1 VPDGQED
8 ELMLGYAFRRV
19 LSAIPI
25 ALIAIT
31 VCFFILR
38 LAPGGPF
45 DGDRAL
51 PPITLA
57 NLRAHYNLDQP
68 LWAQYFIYVGRL
80 LQGDLGPSMV
90 YNDFTVSEILR
101 IGLPFTMTL
110 GFTAFVVATTVG
122 LLAGALA
129 AVNQNRWPDYALV
142 ALVMVGL
149 VIPNFLMGSFLQL
162 IFGVYLRWLPA
173 GGFNGQWYQL
183 VLPITVLSLPHAG
196 RIARLMRGSMI
207 EVLGTNYI
215 RTARSKGLGARLIL
229 ARHALKPALLPVVS
243 YLGPGLSYLLTG
255 SLVVEQIFALPGI
268 GKYFI
273 TAALNRDYGLVL
285 GTTILYLFVI
295 LALNLVVDVLY
306 AWLDPKVRYR

>member
-1 VPDGQED
+1 
-8 ELMLGYAFRRV
+8 MIAYAFRRV

-25 ALIAIT
+25 VLIAIT
-31 VCFFILR
+31 ACFFILR

-45 DGDRAL
+45 DSDRAL
-51 PPITLA
+51 PPITLQ

-68 LWAQYFIYVGRL
+68 LWNQYLIYVGRL

-90 YNDFTVSEILR
+90 YNDFTVSEIIS
-101 IGLPFTMTL
+101 IGLPFTLML
-110 GFTAFVVATTVG
+110 GFSAFIIATVVG
-122 LLAGALA
+122 LIAGSLA
-129 AVNQNRWPDYALV
+129 ALNQNRWPDYLLV
-142 ALVMVGL
+142 AVVMVGL
-149 VIPNFLMGSFLQL
+149 VIPNFLMGSLLQL
-162 IFGVYLRWLPA
+162 IFGVYLKWVPA
-173 GGFNGQWYQL
+173 GGYRAGQLINL
-183 VLPITVLSLPHAG
+183 VLPITVLALPHAG

-215 RTARSKGLGARLIL
+215 RTARSKGLGARLTVV
-229 ARHALKPALLPVVS
+229 RHALKPALIPVVS

-285 GTTILYLFVI
+285 GTTILYLFII
-295 LALNLVVDVLY
+295 LLLNLLVDVIY
-306 AWLDPKVRYR
+306 AWLDPRVRYR

>member
-1 VPDGQED
+1 
-8 ELMLGYAFRRV
+8 MLGYAMRRV

-25 ALIAIT
+25 VLIAVT
-31 VCFFILR
+31 ACFFILR

-51 PPITLA
+51 PPTTLA
-57 NLRAHYNLDQP
+57 NLRAHYDLDEP
-68 LWAQYFIYVGRL
+68 LWVQYFIYVWRL

-90 YNDFTVSEILR
+90 YNDFTVSEMLA
-101 IGLPFTMTL
+101 IGLPFTFML
-110 GFTAFVVATTVG
+110 GISAFLVATAVG
-122 LLAGALA
+122 LVAGALA

-142 ALVMVGL
+142 AMVMVGL

-162 IFGVYLRWLPA
+162 IFGVYLKWTPA
-173 GGFNGQWYQL
+173 GGYNGQLIQL
-183 VLPITVLSLPHAG
+183 VLPITVLALPHAG
-196 RIARLMRGSMI
+196 RIARLTRGSMI
-207 EVLGTNYI
+207 EVLGTNFI
-215 RTARSKGLGARLIL
+215 RTARSKGIGTRLIL
-229 ARHALKPALLPVVS
+229 ARHALKPALIPVVS

-273 TAALNRDYGLVL
+273 SAALNRDYGLVL
-285 GTTILYLFVI
+285 GTTILYMFII
-295 LALNLVVDVLY
+295 LALNLVVDVIY

>member
-1 VPDGQED
+1 
-8 ELMLGYAFRRV
+8 MRRV
-19 LSAIPI
+19 LSAIPV

-51 PPITLA
+51 PPTTLA
-57 NLRAHYNLDQP
+57 NLRAHYDLDEP
-68 LWAQYFIYVGRL
+68 LWMQYIIYIGRL

-90 YNDFTVSEILR
+90 YNDFTVSEMLA
-101 IGLPFTMTL
+101 IGLPFTFML
-110 GFTAFVVATTVG
+110 GISAFIVATAVG
-122 LLAGALA
+122 LVAGALA

-142 ALVMVGL
+142 AVVIVGL
-149 VIPNFLMGSFLQL
+149 VIPNFLMGSLLQL
-162 IFGVYLRWLPA
+162 VFGVYLRWVPA
-173 GGFNGQWYQL
+173 GGYNGQFIQL
-183 VLPITVLSLPHAG
+183 VLPITVLALPHAG
-196 RIARLMRGSMI
+196 RIARLTRGSMI

-215 RTARSKGLGARLIL
+215 RTARSKGLGTRLIL
-229 ARHALKPALLPVVS
+229 ARHALKPALIPVVS

-273 TAALNRDYGLVL
+273 SGALNRDYGLVL
-285 GTTILYLFVI
+285 GTTILYMFII

>member
-1 VPDGQED
+1 
-8 ELMLGYAFRRV
+8 MLGYALRRV

-25 ALIAIT
+25 VLIAVT
-31 VCFFILR
+31 ACFFILR

-51 PPITLA
+51 PPTTLA
-57 NLRAHYNLDQP
+57 NLRAHYDLDEP
-68 LWAQYFIYVGRL
+68 LWMQYLIYVWRL

-90 YNDFTVSEILR
+90 YNDFTVAEMLA
-101 IGLPFTMTL
+101 IGLPFTFML
-110 GFTAFVVATTVG
+110 GISAFIVATAVG
-122 LLAGALA
+122 LVAGALA

-142 ALVMVGL
+142 AMVMVGL

-162 IFGVYLRWLPA
+162 IFGVYLKWTPA
-173 GGFNGQWYQL
+173 GGYNGQLIQL
-183 VLPITVLSLPHAG
+183 VLPITVLALPHAG
-196 RIARLMRGSMI
+196 RIARLTRGSMI
-207 EVLGTNYI
+207 EVLGTNFI
-215 RTARSKGLGARLIL
+215 RTARSKGLGTRLIL
-229 ARHALKPALLPVVS
+229 ARHALKPALIPVVS

-273 TAALNRDYGLVL
+273 SAALNRDYGLVL
-285 GTTILYLFVI
+285 GTTILYMFII

>member
-1 VPDGQED
+1 
-8 ELMLGYAFRRV
+8 MLGYAIRRV

-25 ALIAIT
+25 ALIAVT

-51 PPITLA
+51 PPITLQ

-68 LWAQYFIYVGRL
+68 IWMQYLIYVGRL

-90 YNDFTVSEILR
+90 YNDFTVSEMLA
-101 IGLPFTMTL
+101 IGLPFTMML
-110 GFTAFVVATTVG
+110 GFSAFIIATTVG
-122 LLAGALA
+122 LVAGSLA
-129 AVNQNRWPDYALV
+129 ALNQNRWPDYALV
-142 ALVMVGL
+142 AMVMVGL
-149 VIPNFLMGSFLQL
+149 VIPNFLMGSILQL
-162 IFGVYLRWLPA
+162 IFGVYLHWVPA
-173 GGFNGQWYQL
+173 GGYNGAPLQL
-183 VLPITVLSLPHAG
+183 VLPITVLALPHAG

-229 ARHALKPALLPVVS
+229 ARHALKPALIPVVS

-295 LALNLVVDVLY
+295 LALNLVVDVIY